1 MMTFKLVSTNGSKLY
16 YKVAGVEMIGTIW
29 IDKETLEIGIS
40 EITSSHK
47 PTERDIQ
54 HVFFIA
60 KRKLTEMHFP
70 ESCIYA
76 TH

>member
-1 MMTFKLVSTNGSKLY
+1 MITFKLISRNGSKNF
-16 YKVAGVEMIGTIW
+16 YKFSAAGLCGIIL
-29 IDKETLEIGIS
+29 IDIETFEIGFNKVNGFLKDN
-40 EITSSHK
+40 EK
-47 PTERDIQ
+47 EKLLY
-54 HVFFIA
+54 IA